1 MTDAGHRASAFAA
14 TPPSTGAIDRPGSG
28 SSAMAT
34 TARGESMRRTMTS
47 YNPASADYT
56 AVRRGLFIDEE
67 PVIDPTQ
74 LHNLLREHHDTE
86 LAQTVAIDMFDDASS
101 PFMKDFHTKLD
112 ELSAED
118 KAAALN
124 AATAVFKIMLPHI
137 LSLQVSAL
145 SPLAISAA
153 PHLCS
158 VLNLTK
164 ASVKEYDISSA
175 SSTMITSLE
184 KLEPIYSKLL
194 AITGNIDKSEA
205 KRTKTQKY
213 MDAADSALLLHE
225 ANAEGDEDFNMYN
238 LLSSWTDEERSEL
251 MTRCKAAIKTDPT
264 IREHPNRMKWDE
276 IAAGCGDHDDDECE
290 SEFGRASAEA
300 TLKAGTTAMNTIE
313 TRIKS
318 LLKQKDMV
326 MTELSKADVPSS
338 HLSVHDTQKSD
349 GVKFSKLT
357 LNTSALMA
365 TCNPKVLISMVRGLN
380 SYFDQH
386 PGSYTLT
393 RVFMN
398 YINTEFLSNNM
409 QIVFPMDSNAYQ
421 LGGNPEFSEL
431 FSRYLEQ
438 ESHSLA
444 RIMTSISSEMVEDFC
459 ESRQIKTSTPE
470 PEMFQANKRCAMSMI
485 YSIFHKHSEK
495 NHDFMKAMKAAVS
508 SLIGLLAN
516 KKETLPTLRAIMKK
530 IIQPAKKMNLMVDWE
545 DSCRPIL
552 TFLRDQSN
560 STYMEVIQ
568 EYKNPLSSQRHDSI
582 AVLEELVS
590 KMIAIGQKDTLSAD
604 ITINPSTVLTE
615 STNYASAMAVI
626 CHLTG
631 EKSDPELIL
640 QTAPVG
646 GGAVKDKPNHK
657 ASPDKPNVSASDA
670 DKLKFA
676 LSAKCGNKSRHVAIE
691 VHQPTSGASWKC
703 GVASCNNSVTDTKV
717 KSMQEYRLSQQGLEQ
732 YWQATPCDSCQVK
745 QFFNNLTDKCN
756 ASMYKFRPGAA
767 EKKLKW
773 LSTAQ
778 KEMYQKLQQAETDRT
793 PIGAA
798 LTEPAAEPTGFP
810 APSIAA
816 SIDAESMSEFRM
828 WQQAKRGMSSGQS
841 DRSSLYAEIAA
852 KNAKPSFR

>member
-1 MTDAGHRASAFAA
+1 
-14 TPPSTGAIDRPGSG
+14 
-28 SSAMAT
+28 
-34 TARGESMRRTMTS
+34 MTS
-47 YNPASADYT
+47 YNPASGDYT

-74 LHNLLREHHDTE
+74 LLSLLREHHDSE

-101 PFMKDFHTKLD
+101 PFMKEFQTKLD

-137 LSLQVSAL
+137 LSLQESAL

-205 KRTKTQKY
+205 KRIKTQKY

-251 MTRCKAAIKTDPT
+251 MTRCKAAIKADPT

-300 TLKAGTTAMNTIE
+300 TLKAGTTAMSTIE

-349 GVKFSKLT
+349 GVKFSKLV
-357 LNTSALMA
+357 LNSSALMA
-365 TCNPKVLISMVRGLN
+365 TCNPKVLVSLVRGLN

-409 QIVFPMDSNAYQ
+409 QIVFPMTEIR
-421 LGGNPEFSEL
+421 LTRL
-431 FSRYLEQ
+431 R
-438 ESHSLA
+438 LA
-444 RIMTSISSEMVEDFC
+444 VE
-459 ESRQIKTSTPE
+459 
-470 PEMFQANKRCAMSMI
+470 
-485 YSIFHKHSEK
+485 
-495 NHDFMKAMKAAVS
+495 
-508 SLIGLLAN
+508 
-516 KKETLPTLRAIMKK
+516 
-530 IIQPAKKMNLMVDWE
+530 
-545 DSCRPIL
+545 
-552 TFLRDQSN
+552 
-560 STYMEVIQ
+560 
-568 EYKNPLSSQRHDSI
+568 
-582 AVLEELVS
+582 
-590 KMIAIGQKDTLSAD
+590 
-604 ITINPSTVLTE
+604 
-615 STNYASAMAVI
+615 
-626 CHLTG
+626 
-631 EKSDPELIL
+631 
-640 QTAPVG
+640 
-646 GGAVKDKPNHK
+646 
-657 ASPDKPNVSASDA
+657 
-670 DKLKFA
+670 
-676 LSAKCGNKSRHVAIE
+676 
-691 VHQPTSGASWKC
+691 
-703 GVASCNNSVTDTKV
+703 
-717 KSMQEYRLSQQGLEQ
+717 
-732 YWQATPCDSCQVK
+732 
-745 QFFNNLTDKCN
+745 
-756 ASMYKFRPGAA
+756 
-767 EKKLKW
+767 
-773 LSTAQ
+773 
-778 KEMYQKLQQAETDRT
+778 
-793 PIGAA
+793 
-798 LTEPAAEPTGFP
+798 
-810 APSIAA
+810 
-816 SIDAESMSEFRM
+816 
-828 WQQAKRGMSSGQS
+828 
-841 DRSSLYAEIAA
+841 
-852 KNAKPSFR
+852 